1 VRDGWKSNIVLWGN
15 RYQAKKERIFLLGE
29 VFFPLTPPLMGDPIL
44 FAFSKLRNGN
54 IKFAAEGKLPLYN
67 HANRTLLMSKVVL

>member
-29 VFFPLTPPLMGDPIL
+29 VFFPLTPPLMGDPFIFTL
-44 FAFSKLRNGN
+44 PSSVLGL
-54 IKFAAEGKLPLYN
+54 AAW
-67 HANRTLLMSKVVL
+67 LLKDQETR